1 MELGAGRGMITALD
15 SSVLLDVLVAGSPEA
30 ERSYDALGKARS
42 AGRVVACPVVWAE
55 VRAVFGRHGD
65 MDLLTDAG
73 IEFDPFDRET
83 SETAGRLW
91 RVYRSKGGRRT
102 RLIADFLIAAHAQV
116 RADVLLSRDRG
127 FARRYFSKLKLIE
140 P

>member
-1 MELGAGRGMITALD
+1 MITAVD
-15 SSVLLDVLVAGSPEA
+15 SSVLLDVLVAGSHNAESSYRALDEA
-30 ERSYDALGKARS
+30 RR
-42 AGRVVACPVVWAE
+42 AGRIIACPVVWAE
-55 VRAVFGRHGD
+55 IRAVFARQGE
-65 MDLLTDAG
+65 MDVLVDAG

-91 RVYRSKGGRRT
+91 RGYRRKGGRRT
-102 RLIADFLIAAHAQV
+102 RLIADFLVAAHAQV
-116 RADVLLSRDRG
+116 RADALLSRDRG

>member
-1 MELGAGRGMITALD
+1 MITALD
-15 SSVLLDVLVAGSPEA
+15 SSVLLDVLVEGSPGA
-30 ERSYDALGKARS
+30 ERSYDALDKARS

-55 VRAVFGRHGD
+55 VRAVFGRQGD

-83 SETAGRLW
+83 SEAAGRLG
-91 RVYRSKGGRRT
+91 RAYRSKGGRRT
-102 RLIADFLIAAHAQV
+102 RLIADFLVAAHAQV
-116 RADVLLSRDRG
+116 RADALLSRDRG
-127 FARRYFSKLKLIE
+127 FARRYFSTLKLIE